1 MTDSHD
7 DPGRGGSWEWAACG
21 ASVTGSQH
29 IKNGLGCDDAFAY
42 GQIGDFIVA
51 AVADGAGSVS
61 GTSAWGSYTA
71 CQTVVD
77 LCMQPAFIDGFK
89 AASESDA
96 DAMMRWLFTRA
107 RDKIAGRAESMGLPV
122 GLLATTLSVAIA
134 GRELLVLGQIGDGII
149 ASEMDGTIATHLIE
163 EKDEYANSTWFIH
176 SDEAF
181 EKSFRTSAHV
191 GATAFA
197 LSTDGMSYKITDIV
211 TGQPFEPFFKG
222 AWQRVRSGAGAAD
235 FAALLRGIEDD
246 QTGDD
251 KTMVL
256 AAMHWVEDAYYPSAR
271 PVFRSQVSSPPPLPA
286 PRAMAPTAPTEAAPS
301 DPAAPAANAVRAAT
315 FEPVVPSDSELPHGP
330 ASPGPGEG
338 AAPSPERGRHWWRR
352 RSADASA
359 TPGESKSVR

>member
-1 MTDSHD
+1 M
-7 DPGRGGSWEWAACG
+7 
-21 ASVTGSQH
+21 TGSQH
-29 IKNGLGCDDAFAY
+29 IKNSLGCDDAFAY

-89 AASESDA
+89 AASVTDA

-107 RDKIAGRAESMGLPV
+107 RDKVVKRAEAMGLPV
-122 GLLATTLSVAIA
+122 GRLATTLSVAIA

-149 ASEMDGTIATHLIE
+149 ASETDDSIATHLIE
-163 EKDEYANSTWFIH
+163 EKDEYANVTWFIH

-191 GATAFA
+191 GATAFG
-197 LSTDGMSYKITDIV
+197 LSTDGMAYKITDIV
-211 TGQPFEPFFKG
+211 TGDPFEPFFRG
-222 AWQRVRSGAGAAD
+222 AWQRVRTGAGAAD

-256 AAMHWVEDAYYPSAR
+256 AAMQWVEDAYYPSAR
-271 PVFRSQVSSPPPLPA
+271 PVFRSQVSSPPPPV
-286 PRAMAPTAPTEAAPS
+286 PRATAPSAPQEEAPPRFAAPV
-301 DPAAPAANAVRAAT
+301 DDAAPLAAPDVER
-315 FEPVVPSDSELPHGP
+315 PVVPAIPDGGAGDSR
-330 ASPGPGEG
+330 
-338 AAPSPERGRHWWRR
+338 ERGRHRWRR
-352 RSADASA
+352 RRADASA
-359 TPGESKSVR
+359 VPSESKSGH

>member
-1 MTDSHD
+1 MTACHSDSG
-7 DPGRGGSWEWAACG
+7 PGGSWEWAACG

-29 IKNGLGCDDAFAY
+29 VSRGQGCDDAFAY
-42 GQIGDFIVA
+42 GHIGDFIVA

-77 LCMQPAFIDGFK
+77 LCMQPAFVTGFK
-89 AASESDA
+89 AASVTDA

-107 RDKIAGRAESMGLPV
+107 RDRLVGQAEAMSLPI

-149 ASEMDGTIATHLIE
+149 ASETDGAIATHLIE
-163 EKDEYANSTWFIH
+163 AKDEYANVTWFIH

-181 EKSFRTSAHV
+181 DKSFRTSAHV

-211 TGQPFEPFFKG
+211 TGEPFEPFFKG

-256 AAMHWVEDAYYPSAR
+256 AAMHWVEDAYHPSAR
-271 PVFRSQVSSPPPLPA
+271 PVFRSQVSSPPPPPA
-286 PRAMAPTAPTEAAPS
+286 MRTMTPPAPTEGTQPHRAGPVENEAPV
-301 DPAAPAANAVRAAT
+301 APV
-315 FEPVVPSDSELPHGP
+315 DSEL
-330 ASPGPGEG
+330 
-338 AAPSPERGRHWWRR
+338 SPEPAITSAGAPPESGRHWWRR
-352 RSADASA
+352 RGADASA
-359 TPGESKSVR
+359 VRTESKSVH